1 MSTVSVKIE
10 EETIALG
17 KVSNRARLG
26 KTVNRFRNAIMAL
39 DKHIDKID
47 DMELENKR
55 EIKGKTK

>member
-10 EETIALG
+10 EETIPLG